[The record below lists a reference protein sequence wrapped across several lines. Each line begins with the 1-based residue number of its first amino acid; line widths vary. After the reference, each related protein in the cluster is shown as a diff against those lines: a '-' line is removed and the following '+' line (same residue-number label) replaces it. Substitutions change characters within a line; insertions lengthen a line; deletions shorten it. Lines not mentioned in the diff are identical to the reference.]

1 MSNMVLFGSADEL
14 NVNLN
19 SVFPSL
25 SLSQCACSAAGRGG
39 GGRPRPH
46 PPQQPND
53 GWTKQLWSGRAADE
67 RQLVLEFATHNFF
80 ELEIVAPT
88 NPRF

>member
-1 MSNMVLFGSADEL
+1 MVLFGSADEL

-25 SLSQCACSAAGRGG
+25 SLSQCACSAAGR
-39 GGRPRPH
+39 PPPPP